1 MVVILVLLL
10 RTFILSPQALS
21 TSLLV
26 ATAVI
31 KRSKTRRKLL
41 SKVAIIVVE
50 AGGRL

>member
-10 RTFILSPQALS
+10 RTCILSPQALC

-26 ATAVI
+26 ATAV
-31 KRSKTRRKLL
+31 KGSKNRRKLL
-41 SKVAIIVVE
+41 SKVAIIIVE